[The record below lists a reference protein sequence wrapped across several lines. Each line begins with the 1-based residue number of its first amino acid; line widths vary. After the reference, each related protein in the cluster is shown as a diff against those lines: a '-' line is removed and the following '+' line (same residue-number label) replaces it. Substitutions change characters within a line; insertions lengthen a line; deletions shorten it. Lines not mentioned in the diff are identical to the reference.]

1 MTALRWTRR
10 TLDAILLVA
19 LVAVALT
26 AGVALLASATG
37 GRAMVIGGGSM
48 EPTIPKGSLILAV
61 PADDYAVGDVVAVQ
75 HGGSTPYTHRITRL
89 AELDGVPY
97 VETKGDANEG
107 PDPAIVPVASM
118 IGRVDVSLPLLG
130 YLGLLLGSMPGL
142 VAFVALGGSLLL
154 ASGALEEWE
163 NGRCPVCAA
172 AGPDSAVDVAA
183 GAVGHA
189 ALPPRAPRAR
199 AARPV
204 ARGPA
209 RTRVRETG
217 RARDPQA
224 PVLLERDRRNPRR
237 HGIASAPIVTAP
249 VVPALPAARAVQN
262 AGAARAAGLVAPTAA
277 AAGIASERAA

>member
-26 AGVALLASATG
+26 AGVALLAPATG
-37 GRAMVIGGGSM
+37 GRTMVIGGGSM
-48 EPTIPKGSLILAV
+48 EPTIPKGSLILVA
-61 PADDYAVGDVVAVQ
+61 PADEYGVGDVVAVQ
-75 HGGSTPYTHRITRL
+75 QGASTPYTHRITRL

-107 PDPAIVPVASM
+107 PDPAIVPVDSI

-142 VAFVALGGSLLL
+142 VGFVALGGSLLL

-163 NGRCPVCAA
+163 NDHCPVCAA
-172 AGPDSAVDVAA
+172 KATAGIEPTHRLNAPAALAGPMAAA
-183 GAVGHA
+183 GAA
-189 ALPPRAPRAR
+189 ALASGGPTVRVRPRAIPRT
-199 AARPV
+199 
-204 ARGPA
+204 PA
-209 RTRVRETG
+209 VVRVRETG
-217 RARDPQA
+217 RARDPHA

-237 HGIASAPIVTAP
+237 HGIATAP
-249 VVPALPAARAVQN
+249 AASEPPVVGDDLAA
-262 AGAARAAGLVAPTAA
+262 
-277 AAGIASERAA
+277 ERAA